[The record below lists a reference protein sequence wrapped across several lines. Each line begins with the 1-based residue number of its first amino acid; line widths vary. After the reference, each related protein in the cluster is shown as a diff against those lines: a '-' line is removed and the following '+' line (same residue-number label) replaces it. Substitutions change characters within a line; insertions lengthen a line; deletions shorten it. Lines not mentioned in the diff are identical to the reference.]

1 MLPRFEKQDGHLAQ
15 VEVDEMLGLMG
26 HIAAKVPPYN
36 AMPGG
41 VVLLVKLLGGAER
54 NAVMNQTD
62 VFLNIVLLQCL
73 RGALHCI
80 LLHLLRHV
88 RIFYDCFSVRHGTW
102 HPWELL
108 FYQRCITISIT
119 ATAPFL
125 WIRF

>member
-26 HIAAKVPPYN
+26 HIAAKVPPYD
-36 AMPGG
+36 AMPVIDLSSGY
-41 VVLLVKLLGGAER
+41 LLDVCS
-54 NAVMNQTD
+54 D
-62 VFLNIVLLQCL
+62 VFLDVILLQCL
-73 RGALHCI
+73 RGALHCV

-119 ATAPFL
+119 ATAQFL